1 MNKLVAAGA
10 TPAFTAV
17 SVDGA
22 GFRYEPG
29 SIVIPYSREMEP
41 VLIRVAHDLGL
52 RAEGIKGRVPT
63 NLQPIG
69 RSRVAVYKPW
79 TASIDE
85 GWTRLVLDQYEFKYT
100 TITDLQ
106 IRSGNLRAQ
115 FDAIVLP
122 NVAGDRL
129 ATGQSSDV
137 VPTEYS
143 GGLGPTG
150 IEALRAFVRAGGSLI
165 CLGASGTLAIGA
177 FELPLRDVARDN
189 ETLPF
194 VPGSIVKLSLDP
206 AQPLTYGMEVNTA
219 AFFAFSS
226 VYGSASADRSTPYAA
241 PSMAAGMRTIARY
254 GERDVLL
261 SGWLEGENL
270 IAGRA
275 AIVEASVGT
284 GRVVLFGFP
293 VQHRGQSL
301 VTFRLLFN
309 ALFTAAPAPSAK
321 AR

>member
-1 MNKLVAAGA
+1 MASFDLPMEAKLSAQRNSPSQNASRFAGA

-143 GGLGPTG
+143 VTLV
-150 IEALRAFVRAGGSLI
+150 LR
-165 CLGASGTLAIGA
+165 
-177 FELPLRDVARDN
+177 
-189 ETLPF
+189 
-194 VPGSIVKLSLDP
+194 KL
-206 AQPLTYGMEVNTA
+206 
-219 AFFAFSS
+219 
-226 VYGSASADRSTPYAA
+226 
-241 PSMAAGMRTIARY
+241 
-254 GERDVLL
+254 
-261 SGWLEGENL
+261 W
-270 IAGRA
+270 
-275 AIVEASVGT
+275 
-284 GRVVLFGFP
+284 
-293 VQHRGQSL
+293 
-301 VTFRLLFN
+301 
-309 ALFTAAPAPSAK
+309 K
-321 AR
+321 

>member
-1 MNKLVAAGA
+1 M
-10 TPAFTAV
+10 
-17 SVDGA
+17 
-22 GFRYEPG
+22 
-29 SIVIPYSREMEP
+29 
-41 VLIRVAHDLGL
+41 
-52 RAEGIKGRVPT
+52 
-63 NLQPIG
+63 
-69 RSRVAVYKPW
+69 
-79 TASIDE
+79 
-85 GWTRLVLDQYEFKYT
+85 
-100 TITDLQ
+100 
-106 IRSGNLRAQ
+106 
-115 FDAIVLP
+115 
-122 NVAGDRL
+122 
-129 ATGQSSDV
+129 
-137 VPTEYS
+137 
-143 GGLGPTG
+143 
-150 IEALRAFVRAGGSLI
+150 RAGGSLI